1 MYDLILKGGRIYD
14 GSGLPSF
21 IGDVAIKN
29 GRIAEIGRINSSAD
43 RVLDLGGL
51 AVAPGIIDF
60 HTHFDAQLWWDP
72 LASSSNEH
80 GVTTVV
86 MGNCGLTLAPCKPE
100 SRDALIGTFVRVE
113 GMPRQSL
120 QAGIPWQWTTHGEF
134 LDALERRP
142 LGLNVATLVG
152 HCAVRQYAM
161 GEASVEREAKDG
173 EIAEMEELVRQGIAA
188 GAFGFST
195 NSNQSHYRE
204 DGKPVASRFADIKEI
219 ARLCRVVGESQR
231 GLVQFTHGAFATP
244 EHVAHIGQWYDTI
257 LKETR
262 RPLIGESVRHR
273 WSEPDLWRKQLSD
286 VEERCRQ
293 GYAAYAMTSTRPSMR
308 RWNLKE
314 TNRLDEIP
322 AWKNLMTLPLDLR
335 KEKFCDPQTRV
346 DLGKAT
352 TEGKPIN
359 FSRRWDCIEVKKTA
373 RSENKSLEGK
383 TIDELARLQSKTPI
397 DMFLDLALSEDL
409 ETTFEDSATQG
420 DVQAVKE
427 IFNSPHV
434 LLGQSD
440 AGAHVASGNP
450 GFGYSTIML
459 AHWVRRH
466 QIMTL
471 EDAIKKLTFLP
482 ASLFGIHDRG
492 LLRPGL
498 AADLFV
504 FDPTTIDL
512 QPPEKVEDLP
522 EGAPRYI
529 QRAKGIYYTI
539 VNGSVLM
546 KDGAHTG
553 AYPGKVLRSAEQET
567 SSQNRWS

>member
-14 GSGLPSF
+14 GSGMPSF
-21 IGDVAIKN
+21 LGDVAIRD
-29 GRIAEIGRINSSAD
+29 GRIEAIGRINAAAD
-43 RVLDLGGL
+43 QVLDVGGL

-72 LASSSNEH
+72 LASTSHEH

-86 MGNCGLTLAPCKPE
+86 TGNCGLTLAPCKPE

-113 GMPRQSL
+113 AMPRESL
-120 QAGIPWQWTTHGEF
+120 QAGIPWEWTTHGEY
-134 LDALERRP
+134 LNALEKKP

-161 GEASVEREAKDG
+161 GEACVEREANDS
-173 EIAEMEELVRQGIAA
+173 EIAEMEKLVRQGMAA

-204 DGKPVASRFADIKEI
+204 DGKPVASRFAALDEI

-244 EHVAHIGQWYDTI
+244 EHVAHISQWYDTI
-257 LKETR
+257 LKETQ
-262 RPLIGESVRHR
+262 RPLIGESIRHR
-273 WSEPDLWRKQLSD
+273 WSEPELWRKQLND

-293 GYAAYAMTSTRPSMR
+293 GYAAYAMTSTRPSVR
-308 RWNLKE
+308 RWTLKDS
-314 TNRLDEIP
+314 NRLDEIP
-322 AWKNLMTLPLDLR
+322 AWKTLMTMPLDLR
-335 KEKFCDPQTRV
+335 KILLGDAKTR
-346 DLGKAT
+346 DELDKAT

-359 FSRRWDCIEVKKTA
+359 FSRRWNCISIKKAA
-373 RSENKSLEGK
+373 RAENKNLEGK
-383 TIDELARLQSKTPI
+383 NIDELAQSQSKRPI
-397 DMFLDLALSEDL
+397 DAFLDLALGEDL
-409 ETTFEDSATQG
+409 ETTFEDSTTQG
-420 DVQAVKE
+420 DIEAVKE

-440 AGAHVASGNP
+440 AGAHVANATP

-459 AHWVRRH
+459 AHWVRQR
-466 QIMTL
+466 QIMSL

-492 LLRPGL
+492 LLRPGM
-498 AADLFV
+498 AADVLV
-504 FDPTTIDL
+504 FDSEKIDL
-512 QPPEKVEDLP
+512 AGPEKVADLP
-522 EGAPRYI
+522 EGAQRYI
-529 QRAKGIYYTI
+529 QRAKGIHYTV

-546 KDGAHTG
+546 KNGSHTG
-553 AYPGKVLRSAEQET
+553 VYPGRVLRGA
-567 SSQNRWS
+567 

>member
-1 MYDLILKGGRIYD
+1 MFDLILKGGRIYD

-21 IGDVAIKN
+21 NGDIAISD
-29 GRIAEIGRINSSAD
+29 GRIKEIGRINAAAD
-43 RVLDLGGL
+43 QMLDISGL

-80 GVTTVV
+80 GVTSVV

-113 GMPRQSL
+113 DMPRQSL
-120 QAGIPWQWTTHGEF
+120 QSGIPWEWTTHGEF
-134 LDALERRP
+134 LDALARKP

-161 GEASVEREAKDG
+161 GEASVEREANDA
-173 EIAEMEELVRQGIAA
+173 EIAEMEELVRQGMRA

-195 NSNQSHYRE
+195 NANQRHYRE
-204 DGKPVASRFADIKEI
+204 DGKPVSSRFAGIDEI
-219 ARLCRVVGESQR
+219 ARLCRVVGEARS
-231 GLVQFTHGAFATP
+231 GLVQFTHGAFASP

-262 RPLIGESVRHR
+262 RPLIGESIRHF
-273 WSEPDLWRKQLSD
+273 WNEPDLWRKQLHD

-293 GYAAYAMTSTRPSMR
+293 GYAAYAMTSTRRAVR
-308 RWNLKE
+308 RWTLKDS
-314 TNRLDEIP
+314 TRFDEMP
-322 AWKNLMTLPLDLR
+322 AWKNVMTVPLDLR
-335 KEKFCDPQTRV
+335 KEKFRDPQTRL
-346 DLGKAT
+346 DLVQTMAAS
-352 TEGKPIN
+352 KPIS
-359 FSRRWDCIEVKKTA
+359 FSRRWDLISIRKTA
-373 RSENKSLEGK
+373 RPENKAIEGK
-383 TIDELARLQSKTPI
+383 NIEELAKLQSKSPI
-397 DMFLDLALSEDL
+397 DAFLDLALAEDL
-409 ETTFEDSATQG
+409 ETTFEDIATQG
-420 DVQAVKE
+420 DLQAVKE
-427 IFNSPHV
+427 IFNNPHV

-450 GFGYSTIML
+450 GFGYATIML
-459 AHWVRRH
+459 SHWVRKH

-471 EDAIKKLTFLP
+471 EDAIKKMTFLP

-498 AADLFV
+498 AADIFV
-504 FDPTTIDL
+504 FDPATIDL
-512 QPPEKVEDLP
+512 LPPEKVADLP
-522 EGAPRYI
+522 EHAPRYI
-529 QRAKGIYYTI
+529 QRAKGIHYSI

-546 KDGAHTG
+546 KNGSHTG
-553 AYPGKVLRSAEQET
+553 KYPGKVLRSA
-567 SSQNRWS
+567 

>member
-21 IGDVAIKN
+21 LGDVAIRD
-29 GRIAEIGRINSSAD
+29 GRIEEIGRIHASAD
-43 RVLDLGGL
+43 RVLDVGGL

-72 LASSSNEH
+72 LASSSTDH

-86 MGNCGLTLAPCKPE
+86 TGNCGLTLAPCKPE

-113 GMPRQSL
+113 AMPRASL
-120 QAGIPWQWTTHGEF
+120 QAGIPWEWSSHGEF

-161 GEASVEREAKDG
+161 GEACVEREANDA
-173 EIAEMEELVRQGIAA
+173 EISEMEELVRHGMAA

-204 DGKPVASRFADIKEI
+204 DGKPVASRFAGLNEI
-219 ARLCRVVGESQR
+219 AHLCRVVGESQR

-244 EHVAHIGQWYDTI
+244 EHVAHISQWYDTI

-273 WSEPDLWRKQLSD
+273 WSEPELWRKQLND

-293 GYAAYAMTSTRPSMR
+293 GYAAYAMTSTRPSTR
-308 RWNLKE
+308 RWTLKDS
-314 TNRLDEIP
+314 NRLDEIP
-322 AWKNLMTLPLDLR
+322 AWKNLMTMPLELR
-335 KEKFCDPQTRV
+335 KEKFGDRQTR
-346 DLGKAT
+346 LELAKAT
-352 TEGKPIN
+352 TDGKPIN
-359 FSRRWDCIEVKKTA
+359 FSRRWDCISIKKAA
-373 RSENKSLEGK
+373 RAENKNLENK
-383 TIDELARLQSKTPI
+383 NIDELARAQSKLPI
-397 DMFLDLALSEDL
+397 DAFLDLALSEDL

-420 DVQAVKE
+420 DLHAVKE
-427 IFNSPHV
+427 IFSNPHV

-440 AGAHVASGNP
+440 AGAHVANANP

-459 AHWVRRH
+459 AHWVRRR
-466 QIMTL
+466 QIMSL

-492 LLRPGL
+492 LLRRGM
-498 AADLFV
+498 AADMVV
-504 FDPTTIDL
+504 FDPETIDL
-512 QPPEKVEDLP
+512 VEPEKVEDLP

-529 QRAKGIYYTI
+529 QRAKGIHYTV

-546 KDGAHTG
+546 RNGAHTG
-553 AYPGKVLRSAEQET
+553 VYPGKVLRSC
-567 SSQNRWS
+567 

>member
-1 MYDLILKGGRIYD
+1 MYDLVLKGGRIFD

-21 IGDVAIKN
+21 FGDVAIAN
-29 GRIAEIGRINSSAD
+29 GRIEEIGRINAPAD
-43 RVLDLGGL
+43 RVLDVGGL

-72 LASSSNEH
+72 LASSSTDH

-86 MGNCGLTLAPCKPE
+86 IGNCGLTLAPCKPE
-100 SRDALIGTFVRVE
+100 GRDALIGTFVRVE
-113 GMPRQSL
+113 AMPRDSL
-120 QAGIPWQWTTHGEF
+120 QAGIPWEWRTHGEF

-161 GEASVEREAKDG
+161 GEASVEREASES
-173 EIAEMEELVRQGIAA
+173 EIAEMEELVRQGMAA

-204 DGKPVASRFADIKEI
+204 DGKPVASRFAGLSEI
-219 ARLCRVVGESQR
+219 ARLCRVMGESQR

-244 EHVAHIGQWYDTI
+244 EHVAHISQWYDTI

-262 RPLIGESVRHR
+262 RPLIGESIRHR
-273 WSEPDLWRKQLSD
+273 WNEPELWRKQLND

-293 GYAAYAMTSTRPSMR
+293 GHAAYAMTSTRPSLR
-308 RWNLKE
+308 RWTLRDS
-314 TNRLDEIP
+314 NRLDEIVE
-322 AWKNLMTLPLDLR
+322 WKNLMHMPVELR
-335 KEKFCDPQTRV
+335 KGRLRDRQTRAEL
-346 DLGKAT
+346 DRAT
-352 TEGKPIN
+352 SEGKPIN
-359 FSRRWDCIEVKKTA
+359 FSRRWDCVWVKKA
-373 RSENKSLEGK
+373 ALAENKPLEGK
-383 TIDELARLQSKTPI
+383 SVDELARMQAKPPI
-397 DMFLDLALSEDL
+397 DAFLDLALSENL

-420 DVQAVKE
+420 DLEAVRA
-427 IFNSPHV
+427 IFGNPHV

-440 AGAHVASGNP
+440 AGAHVANGNP
-450 GFGYSTIML
+450 GFGYATIML

-466 QIMTL
+466 RIMAL
-471 EDAIKKLTFLP
+471 EEAIKKLTFLP

-492 LLRPGL
+492 LVRRGM

-504 FDPTTIDL
+504 FDPERIDL
-512 QPPEKVEDLP
+512 APPEKVSDLP
-522 EGAPRYI
+522 EAAPRYI
-529 QRAKGIYYTI
+529 QRAAGIHYTI

-546 KDGAHTG
+546 ANGAHTG
-553 AYPGKVLRSAEQET
+553 TYPGRVLRSI
-567 SSQNRWS
+567 